1 MPTRNSRKPQ
11 ATAAAS
17 RRMTVAE
24 AARLL
29 GVHRNTVQ
37 ARILDGV
44 IDAERNDE
52 GKLRPLRASVLRYKA
67 QQEEEGAA
75 PVAA

>member
-1 MPTRNSRKPQ
+1 MPTRSSRNPPPRD
-11 ATAAAS
+11 AAG

-24 AARLL
+24 AARVL

-67 QQEEEGAA
+67 QMEREAA
-75 PVAA
+75 PTAA